1 VELPTPRVTGAKPSR
16 VRPAEITCQ
25 TRAVRRIVGLGLVIT
40 MLGPPVQ
47 SGVLAKATAPESIG
61 SRIIEDHIPFGR
73 ARKRQ
78 MARYSKRH
86 YGHVRWRLRRK
97 KAIVLHFTAG
107 NSYAGAWG
115 TFASN
120 APVRGEL
127 PGVCAHYLIGKG
139 GRVGEIV
146 TPRIRCRHAIG
157 LNYTALGVEMVQ
169 LTGRGS
175 GWAARQI
182 LGRRRQIRPALRLV
196 AQLKQR
202 YDIRMRNIIGHSMV
216 NNSPLFRDRQGWRS
230 YHVDWLWPQVKEFR
244 RRLRRHL

>member
-1 VELPTPRVTGAKPSR
+1 VS
-16 VRPAEITCQ
+16 
-25 TRAVRRIVGLGLVIT
+25 LGLVVT
-40 MLGPPVQ
+40 MLGPPVHAGVTSRSS
-47 SGVLAKATAPESIG
+47 SGEAIG
-61 SRIIEDHIPFGR
+61 ARIIEDRIPFGR

-86 YGHVRWRLRRK
+86 YGHARWRLRHK

-146 TPRIRCRHAIG
+146 SPRIRCRHAIG
-157 LNYTALGVEMVQ
+157 LNYTALGIEMVQ
-169 LTGRGS
+169 VTGRGS

-182 LGRRRQIRPALRLV
+182 LNRRRQIRPALRLV
-196 AQLKQR
+196 ARLKRR
-202 YDIRMRNIIGHSMV
+202 YDIKMRNIIGHAMV
-216 NNSPLFRDRQGWRS
+216 NNSPLFHDRQGWRS

-244 RRLRRHL
+244 RRLRKRL